1 MCVVD
6 EAKKITASADCKI
19 EIFNRCDGPA
29 GTKIPRFSTRKIF
42 YAQ

>member
-6 EAKKITASADCKI
+6 EAKKISASADIK
-19 EIFNRCDGPA
+19 IFNRCDDQA
-29 GTKIPRFSTRKIF
+29 GTKIPRCCTRKIF